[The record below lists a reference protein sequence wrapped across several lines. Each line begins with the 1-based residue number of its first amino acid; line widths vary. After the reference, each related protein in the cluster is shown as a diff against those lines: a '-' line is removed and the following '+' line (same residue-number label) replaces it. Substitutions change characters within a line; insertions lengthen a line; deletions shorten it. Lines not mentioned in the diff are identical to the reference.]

1 MSTLPPELAQSFA
14 VAMGELGFC
23 STAWLYV
30 RVVAQAG
37 GDELVTVLREQ
48 LGRTFPVLDA
58 VAADWL
64 SGQRAPSV
72 DAGAVFSACHGLERL
87 LVVGLE
93 ADFLDALLPLL
104 DGVEVALLRYSMV
117 DVDWERVSANY
128 AGRVQLVDLAAAQ
141 EWAGSRS
148 GLLTF
153 VYGHNGHLSHVR
165 PSWLRFI
172 GDDIRT
178 QFRSILGW
186 NVLRAPLYVYPRWLV
201 ETPLSDFSEVL

>member
-1 MSTLPPELAQSFA
+1 MTTLPPELAQSFS

-58 VAADWL
+58 VAADWI

-72 DAGAVFSACHGLERL
+72 DAGAVFTACHGLERL

-93 ADFLDALLPLL
+93 ADFLDALLP
-104 DGVEVALLRYSMV
+104 YSMV

-128 AGRVQLVDLAAAQ
+128 AGRVQLVDLSAAQ

-165 PSWLRFI
+165 PSWVRFI

-178 QFRSILGW
+178 QFRSIIGW

-201 ETPLSDFSEVL
+201 EAPLSDFSEVL